1 MSINDFKNKFGISQ
15 IDVKR
20 NESTGKHF
28 FVYGFE
34 TGPVS
39 KKIETGGLTTPVIS
53 EVCSA
58 DTGEMFYLLHQ
69 QGENHAVTLAT
80 IAGFESRCK
89 AGIEFPAFFYL
100 FKP

>member
-1 MSINDFKNKFGISQ
+1 MEKNLKFINTKSVGDIKNKFGVNQ

-28 FVYGFE
+28 FVYRFE

-39 KKIETGGLTTPVIS
+39 RKIETGGLKAPVIS
-53 EVCSA
+53 EMCSA
-58 DTGEMFYLLHQ
+58 ETGEMFYLLHQ

-80 IAGFESRCK
+80 
-89 AGIEFPAFFYL
+89 L
-100 FKP
+100 